1 LGASPLLSSGLE
13 WLEGEEEALLAAEGE
28 GEDDLFL
35 TCHTINMRTFCNNI
49 FIHKYYYSAGSLS
62 LEIRLQNRTNEFHSG
77 AWRIIKANMLFK
89 GAQ

>member
-35 TCHTINMRTFCNNI
+35 TLNAINI
-49 FIHKYYYSAGSLS
+49 IHFFSLS
-62 LEIRLQNRTNEFHSG
+62 LIN
-77 AWRIIKANMLFK
+77 IISRPPH
-89 GAQ
+89 

>member
-35 TCHTINMRTFCNNI
+35 TCHTIN
-49 FIHKYYYSAGSLS
+49 Y
-62 LEIRLQNRTNEFHSG
+62 
-77 AWRIIKANMLFK
+77 
-89 GAQ
+89 

>member
-35 TCHTINMRTFCNNI
+35 TCHTINMRNFFVILIN
-49 FIHKYYYSAGSLS
+49 KYYQSAASLS
-62 LEIRLQNRTNEFHSG
+62 LVIHLQN
-77 AWRIIKANMLFK
+77 
-89 GAQ
+89 